1 MFDWIKGG
9 KDKTSNVVPF
19 PEVPESGTKPVP
31 ESEAKIFY
39 RIGVTDRNRISFAMG
54 HTEITMT
61 KLGVQNLIDQ
71 LEVFRDQLAN
81 EEDVEE

>member
-19 PEVPESGTKPVP
+19 PEVPNSTANLVP
-31 ESEAKIFY
+31 EPEAKIFY

-54 HTEITMT
+54 HMEITMN
-61 KLGVQNLIDQ
+61 KSGVQNLINQ
-71 LEVFRDQLAN
+71 LEVFRDQLDEEDN
-81 EEDVEE
+81 EE